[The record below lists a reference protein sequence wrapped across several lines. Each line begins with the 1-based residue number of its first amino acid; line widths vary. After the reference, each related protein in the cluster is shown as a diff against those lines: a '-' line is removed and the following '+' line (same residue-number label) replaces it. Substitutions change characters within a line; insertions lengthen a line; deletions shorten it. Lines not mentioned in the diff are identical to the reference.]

1 MISET
6 NWVFLW
12 AIGFALLFVIVKLFI
27 HNPTAAYFIGGGY
40 WVIFYFATKFNE
52 DNLYSHSFG

>member
-1 MISET
+1 MI
-6 NWVFLW
+6 W
-12 AIGFALLFVIVKLFI
+12 AVGFALLFVIVKLFI

-40 WVIFYFATKFNE
+40 WFVFYFATKFNE

>member
-1 MISET
+1 MNETYWHMI
-6 NWVFLW
+6 W
-12 AIGFALLFVIVKLFI
+12 AVGFALLFVIVKLFI

-52 DNLYSHSFG
+52 ENLYSHSFG